1 MKALLC
7 KEFGPPE
14 TLSYEDVDDPVISPG
29 KVIVDIYS
37 ASVNFPD
44 VLIIEDKY
52 QFKPSL
58 PFSPGGEA
66 SGIISEIGEG
76 VDGFIVGDRV
86 IVSAGWGCFVE
97 KILVDPSALTSI
109 PDSMDFDTAASFL
122 MTYGTSHHA
131 LKDRADL
138 KKGDSL
144 LVLGAAGGVG
154 LAAVEIGNAIGA
166 HVIAAASTEEKVQ
179 ICLDHGAKDGLVYK
193 TGSLDRDEQKS
204 LSNQIKDLTAG
215 LGANVIYDPVGGDYA
230 EPSLRAIAW
239 EGRYLVVGFAAG
251 YIPKIPLN
259 LALLK
264 GCQIVGVF
272 WGAFKAQFQDQHND
286 NVADL
291 LKMYDDGHLKPHISG
306 VYDLSNGAK
315 AIKDLAERK
324 AKGKIVVKVKS

>member
-179 ICLDHGAKDGLVYK
+179 ICRDHGAKDGLVYK

>member
-14 TLSYEDVDDPVISPG
+14 TLSYEEVDDPVISPG

-179 ICLDHGAKDGLVYK
+179 ICRDHGAKDGLVYK

>member
-109 PDSMDFDTAASFL
+109 PDSMDFDTAASIL

-179 ICLDHGAKDGLVYK
+179 ICRDHGAKDGLVYK

>member
-179 ICLDHGAKDGLVYK
+179 ICRDHGAKDGLVYK

-272 WGAFKAQFQDQHND
+272 WGAFKTQFQDQHND

>member
-179 ICLDHGAKDGLVYK
+179 ICRDHGAKDGLVYK
-193 TGSLDRDEQKS
+193 TGSLDRDDQKS